1 MSETSR
7 RELLK
12 TIAASVL
19 AGPLSLEAA
28 QHVHGIAAKEKAA
41 GAYKA
46 KALTPHEYKT
56 MQVLADLIV
65 PADERGPGA
74 AAAGAC
80 EFIDLLASQN
90 PQLLAIYTGGIAWL
104 DHAGQRLHSKDFVDA
119 AAPQQTALLDLIA
132 YRKNESPMLGPG
144 IQFFDWA
151 RRMVVDAYYT
161 SPAGIKAIG
170 YLGNTAVAKF
180 EIPQEAI
187 DYALKRSPA

>member
-12 TIAASVL
+12 TIAASAL
-19 AGPLSLEAA
+19 AGPLTLEAA
-28 QHVHGIAAKEKAA
+28 QHVHGIAADEKLA
-41 GAYKA
+41 GSYKP
-46 KALTPHEYKT
+46 KALTAHEFKT
-56 MQVLADLIV
+56 LQVLADLII

-74 AAAGAC
+74 AAAGAP

-104 DHAGQRLHSKDFVDA
+104 DRSSERLYSKNFAG
-119 AAPQQTALLDLIA
+119 APAQQQTALLDLIA
-132 YRKNESPMLGPG
+132 YRKNESPILGPG

-151 RRMVVDAYYT
+151 RRMVVDAYFT
-161 SPAGIKAIG
+161 SAAGIKAIG
-170 YLGNTAVAKF
+170 YVGNTAVANF

-187 DYALKRSPA
+187 DYAVKRSPV

>member
-7 RELLK
+7 RQLLK
-12 TIAASVL
+12 TIAASAL
-19 AGPLSLEAA
+19 IGPLSLEAA
-28 QHVHGIAAKEKAA
+28 QHVHGIAAAEKNA
-41 GAYKA
+41 GAYKP
-46 KALTPHEYKT
+46 KALTTHEYRT
-56 MQVLADLIV
+56 LQVLADLII

-90 PQLLAIYTGGIAWL
+90 PQLLAIYTGGIAWM
-104 DHAGQRLHSKDFVDA
+104 DRSSQRLNAKDFADA
-119 AAPQQTALLDLIA
+119 TQPQQTALLDLIA

-151 RRMVVDAYYT
+151 RRMVVDAYFT

-170 YLGNTAVAKF
+170 YLGNTAVSKF

-187 DYALKRSPA
+187 DYALKRSPV